1 MKTVN
6 LDDDVWEEIRGW
18 AFARKMPLRA
28 AVNRAVRAYLRA
40 HGRRE
45 ALPRAGALSPTP
57 EEVAPSPAPI
67 PPTSERG
74 DPPTTPVAPR
84 PPTPVASTPDFDLGF

>member
-18 AFARKMPLRA
+18 AFVRKMPLRA

-40 HGRRE
+40 HGRPE
-45 ALPRAGALSPTP
+45 ALPRAGARSPTP
-57 EEVAPSPAPI
+57 AEVTPAPI

-84 PPTPVASTPDFDLGF
+84 PPTPVASTPHPDLGF